1 MNFHSAKLQEVEKWS
16 GCHSP
21 SLGSQDQ
28 LFSASLCLSAPW
40 TLIVSF
46 SKRHLASVKH
56 TVLFPHSQGQV
67 SVVASVFMSVTL
79 TPTPSDPLL
88 HFPTPSKL
96 WNLPLFRFSEY
107 LAQDGSLTCP
117 MWEHLAQDWSNVHS
131 WSNHLQFSV
140 GAGVGSGSVI
150 YWLPRSNR

>member
-107 LAQDGSLTCP
+107 LAQDGSHVPCENIWLRIGQMSIP
-117 MWEHLAQDWSNVHS
+117 
-131 WSNHLQFSV
+131 
-140 GAGVGSGSVI
+140 GPII
-150 YWLPRSNR
+150 YSLVWGRG